1 MIHKGGDL
9 DTIAKG
15 VTQGVSGVTQAATSA
30 VNSVL
35 KTGGKKR
42 RSRKVSK
49 SRKVKKS
56 KKSRKVKKSKKSRKS
71 RKH

>member
-9 DTIAKG
+9 DSIKQG
-15 VTQGVSGVTQAATSA
+15 VTSVVD
-30 VNSVL
+30 NVL
-35 KTGGKKR
+35 KTGIGGKKR

-56 KKSRKVKKSKKSRKS
+56 KKSKKSRKVKKSRKS

>member
-1 MIHKGGDL
+1 MIHKGGNVL
-9 DTIAKG
+9 ET
-15 VTQGVSGVTQAATSA
+15 VQ
-30 VNSVL
+30 SVAGNL
-35 KTGGKKR
+35 LPTGGKR

-56 KKSRKVKKSKKSRKS
+56 KKSRKVKKSKKSKKSRKS